1 MSVYKVIDIIGTS
14 PTSWEQAAA
23 EAVQRARD
31 SVDDIRVARVIE
43 QDMAVDSAG
52 KITYR
57 IKLEVSFKMRPA
69 QPRWH
74 GPASRRKIARF
85 AVDSCDFV
93 SARRGLPG
101 AAQVRVL
108 RYPGVHRDSGGHA
121 GVNASRRPELGD
133 RHRDRRAGTGV
144 VGNAGPFL
152 AE

>member
-1 MSVYKVIDIIGTS
+1 MQWASPAHPADPKITASPGSLTTESGRGLGGLDESTRQLSRIEEAIRFTPMSVYKVIDIIGTS

-69 QPRWH
+69 QPR
-74 GPASRRKIARF
+74 
-85 AVDSCDFV
+85 
-93 SARRGLPG
+93 
-101 AAQVRVL
+101 
-108 RYPGVHRDSGGHA
+108 
-121 GVNASRRPELGD
+121 
-133 RHRDRRAGTGV
+133 
-144 VGNAGPFL
+144 
-152 AE
+152 

>member
-14 PTSWEQAAA
+14 PTSWEQAA

-69 QPRWH
+69 QPR
-74 GPASRRKIARF
+74 
-85 AVDSCDFV
+85 
-93 SARRGLPG
+93 
-101 AAQVRVL
+101 
-108 RYPGVHRDSGGHA
+108 
-121 GVNASRRPELGD
+121 
-133 RHRDRRAGTGV
+133 
-144 VGNAGPFL
+144 
-152 AE
+152 

>member
-1 MSVYKVIDIIGTS
+1 MLFRSTPATAENAAQWASPAHPADPKITASPGSLTTESGRGLGGLDESTRQLSRIEEAIRFTPMSVYKVIDIIGTS

-69 QPRWH
+69 QPR
-74 GPASRRKIARF
+74 
-85 AVDSCDFV
+85 
-93 SARRGLPG
+93 
-101 AAQVRVL
+101 
-108 RYPGVHRDSGGHA
+108 
-121 GVNASRRPELGD
+121 
-133 RHRDRRAGTGV
+133 
-144 VGNAGPFL
+144 
-152 AE
+152 